1 MNTLETIMSRTSIRR
16 YTDQQ
21 VNDNDIRTILKAG
34 MSGPSCVNSRD
45 WAFLVIK
52 NKDTLNK
59 MADANGRPAEPLRSA
74 AFAVLVCGD
83 KIGRASCRERV

>member
-21 VNDNDIRTILKAG
+21 VNDNDIRKILKAG

-52 NKDTLNK
+52 NK
-59 MADANGRPAEPLRSA
+59 A
-74 AFAVLVCGD
+74 
-83 KIGRASCRERV
+83 